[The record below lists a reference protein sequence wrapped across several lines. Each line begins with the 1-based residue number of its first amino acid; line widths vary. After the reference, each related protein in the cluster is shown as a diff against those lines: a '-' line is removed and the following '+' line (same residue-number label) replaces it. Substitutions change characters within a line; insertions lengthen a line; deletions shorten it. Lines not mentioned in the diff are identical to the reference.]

1 VPSSADVAAA
11 LKAGAAEVI
20 RAAVA
25 WHGPVVVL
33 IDGRSGAGKSTIAA
47 EVSHAL
53 DADLLALDSVYPGWD
68 GLAAGAEVVRA
79 RVLAPLAGGRR
90 ASWPEWDWTLER
102 SAPDER
108 SLEPGRGLV
117 VEGSG
122 ALTPGTRE
130 LSQVQV
136 WVESP
141 ESSRR
146 ARAFARDGDAYR
158 PHWERWAAQEEEH
171 LRRHDPRALASII
184 IDVP

>member
-1 VPSSADVAAA
+1 VA
-11 LKAGAAEVI
+11 G
-20 RAAVA
+20 A

-47 EVSHAL
+47 VVSRAL
-53 DADLLALDSVYPGWD
+53 HADLLALDSVYPGWD
-68 GLAAGAEVVRA
+68 GLAAGVEVVRS

-90 ASWPEWDWTLER
+90 ASWPAWDWTLECP
-102 SAPDER
+102 APER

-146 ARAFARDGDAYR
+146 ARAFARDGDTYR
-158 PHWERWAAQEEEH
+158 PHWERWAAQEDEH
-171 LRRHDPRALASII
+171 LRRHDPRALASIVI
-184 IDVP
+184 HVP